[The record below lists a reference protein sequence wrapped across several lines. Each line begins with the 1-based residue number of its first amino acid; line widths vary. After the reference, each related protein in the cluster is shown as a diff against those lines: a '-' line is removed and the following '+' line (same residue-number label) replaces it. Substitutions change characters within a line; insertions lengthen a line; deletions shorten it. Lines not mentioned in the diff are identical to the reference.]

1 MRAFLR
7 KQAAQ
12 NQLSLNWKSDSKL
25 KNINVNI
32 KRLLGYSIHKK
43 YKTLE
48 IANSLGSNSFLS
60 SLLKGREN
68 RKETDGEA

>member
-32 KRLLGYSIHKK
+32 KRLLGYSIHKE
-43 YKTLE
+43 YKTIE
-48 IANSLGSNSFLS
+48 ITNSLGSNSFFS

>member
-1 MRAFLR
+1 M
-7 KQAAQ
+7 
-12 NQLSLNWKSDSKL
+12 NWKSDSKL
-25 KNINVNI
+25 ENIDVNI
-32 KRLLGYSIHKK
+32 KRLLGYSVHKK

-68 RKETDGEA
+68 RKETDGEV